1 MAKKRAAKRKKSE
14 SGPLQTLA
22 QKILPGAKKRQTRR
36 KARRL
41 KVKIAVNKA
50 IRKVTGPKK

>member
-41 KVKIAVNKA
+41 KVKIAVNRGV
-50 IRKVTGPKK
+50 RKITGKSK